1 VLVAFKGADLHRHH
15 HSLLYSAVFISR
27 AVLGCTSAAAEE
39 PTREACTSAVEQA
52 QSIAA
57 ALPADDGSRY
67 FAERD
72 LHQALVEAGNGEF
85 DDCLEAVARATDE
98 LRERRHRLKPG
109 ERLNVLR
116 PDEVPS
122 R

>member
-1 VLVAFKGADLHRHH
+1 VLV
-15 HSLLYSAVFISR
+15 SAQ
-27 AVLGCTSAAAEE
+27 AVLGCINAAAEE
-39 PTREACTSAVEQA
+39 PTREACTAAVEQA
-52 QSIAA
+52 RSVAA
-57 ALPADDGSRY
+57 ALPADDASRY

-85 DDCLEAVARATDE
+85 DECLDAVARATDE
-98 LRERRHRLKPG
+98 LRERRHQLKPG

-122 R
+122 Y

>member
-1 VLVAFKGADLHRHH
+1 MVLERAALPRRHHLVSWSAVLVCAAL
-15 HSLLYSAVFISR
+15 
-27 AVLGCTSAAAEE
+27 LGCRTAAAEE
-39 PTREACTSAVEQA
+39 PTREACMAAVEQA
-52 QSIAA
+52 QSIAS
-57 ALPADDGSRY
+57 ALPADDASRY

-98 LRERRHRLKPG
+98 LRERRHQLKPG

-116 PDEVPS
+116 PDEVPP

>member
-1 VLVAFKGADLHRHH
+1 VVLRRRRYLISSSVVLVSGQ
-15 HSLLYSAVFISR
+15 
-27 AVLGCTSAAAEE
+27 AVLGCISAAAQE
-39 PTREACTSAVEQA
+39 PTREACTAAVEQA
-52 QSIAA
+52 RAVAA
-57 ALPADDGSRY
+57 ALPIDDASRY

-85 DDCLEAVARATDE
+85 DECLEAVARATDE
-98 LRERRHRLKPG
+98 LRERRHQLKPG

>member
-1 VLVAFKGADLHRHH
+1 MRRRRYLISSSVVLV
-15 HSLLYSAVFISR
+15 SAQ
-27 AVLGCTSAAAEE
+27 AVLGGISAGAEE
-39 PTREACTSAVEQA
+39 PTREACTAAVEQA
-52 QSIAA
+52 RAVA
-57 ALPADDGSRY
+57 VALPADDASRY

-85 DDCLEAVARATDE
+85 DECLEAVARATDE
-98 LRERRHRLKPG
+98 LRERRHQLKPG

>member
-1 VLVAFKGADLHRHH
+1 VLV
-15 HSLLYSAVFISR
+15 STQVI
-27 AVLGCTSAAAEE
+27 LGCIRAAAEE
-39 PTREACTSAVEQA
+39 PSREACMTAVEQA
-52 QSIAA
+52 RAVA
-57 ALPADDGSRY
+57 TALPTDDASRY

-98 LRERRHRLKPG
+98 LRERRHQLKPG

-116 PDEVPS
+116 PDEIPS